1 MGKHF
6 YYDLFGQLFYYSIN
20 RLVNKILENGEKQLL
35 KWSKA
40 QVDVFKCLVLY
51 DEQAKKQQILAIEKL
66 ESEVEKWHK
75 QLSAYQNDANSFFP
89 G

>member
-20 RLVNKILENGEKQLL
+20 RLVNKILENL
-35 KWSKA
+35 KTSTVE
-40 QVDVFKCLVLY
+40 VDVFKCLVLY

-66 ESEVEKWHK
+66 ESEVEK
-75 QLSAYQNDANSFFP
+75 
-89 G
+89 

>member
-20 RLVNKILENGEKQLL
+20 RLVNKILENL
-35 KWSKA
+35 KTSTFE
-40 QVDVFKCLVLY
+40 VDVFKCLVLY

-66 ESEVEKWHK
+66 ESEVEK
-75 QLSAYQNDANSFFP
+75 
-89 G
+89 